1 MKTLRISLLAAAV
14 LALSACGGGKQP
26 GDTIIDMQA
35 EICATG
41 DPSVM
46 QKYVSKKSQPAV
58 GMITA
63 VMAEPA
69 KAEQMKAQ
77 IKEECETAGEIEILE
92 TKIEGDKATVRY
104 RNPEGKEDTET
115 LVKEDGE
122 WKLDFNLE
130 K

>member
-1 MKTLRISLLAAAV
+1 MNTIRISLLAAAV
-14 LALSACGGGKQP
+14 LALSACGGKQP

-35 EICATG
+35 EVCATG

-58 GMITA
+58 GMISA

-77 IKEECETAGEIEILE
+77 ITQECENAAEIEILE

-104 RNPEGKEDTET
+104 RNPEGKEETDT

-122 WKLDFNLE
+122 WKLDFNLD

>member
-1 MKTLRISLLAAAV
+1 MNKIRIPLLAAAV
-14 LALSACGGGKQP
+14 LALSACGGKQP

-35 EICATG
+35 EVCATG

-58 GMITA
+58 GMIAA

-77 IKEECETAGEIEILE
+77 IKEECEKAGAIEILE
-92 TKIEGDKATVRY
+92 TKIEGDRATVRY
-104 RNPEGKEDTET
+104 RNPEGKEETDT

>member
-1 MKTLRISLLAAAV
+1 MNTIRISLLAAAV
-14 LALSACGGGKQP
+14 LALSACGGKQP

-35 EICATG
+35 EVCATG

-58 GMITA
+58 GMISA
-63 VMAEPA
+63 IMAEPA

-77 IKEECETAGEIEILE
+77 IKEECEKAGAIEILE

-104 RNPEGKEDTET
+104 RNPEGKEETDT

-122 WKLDFNLE
+122 WKLDFNLD

>member
-1 MKTLRISLLAAAV
+1 MNTIRISLLAAAV
-14 LALSACGGGKQP
+14 LALSACGGKQP
-26 GDTIIDMQA
+26 GETIIDMQA
-35 EICATG
+35 DVCATG

-58 GMITA
+58 GMISA
-63 VMAEPA
+63 IMAEPA

-77 IKEECETAGEIEILE
+77 IKEECEKAGAIEILE

-104 RNPEGKEDTET
+104 RNPEGKEETDT

-122 WKLDFNLE
+122 WKLDFNLD

>member
-1 MKTLRISLLAAAV
+1 MKTIRISLLAAAV
-14 LALSACGGGKQP
+14 LALSACGGKQP

-35 EICATG
+35 EVCATG

-46 QKYVSKKSQPAV
+46 QKYVSKKSQPAI

-63 VMAEPA
+63 IMAEPA

-77 IKEECETAGEIEILE
+77 IKEECETAGEIEILD
-92 TKIEGDKATVRY
+92 TQIEGDRATVRY
-104 RNPEGKEDTET
+104 RNPEGKEETET

-122 WKLDFNLE
+122 WKLDF
-130 K
+130 KMDK

>member
-1 MKTLRISLLAAAV
+1 MNTIRISLLAAAV
-14 LALSACGGGKQP
+14 LALSACGGKQP

-35 EICATG
+35 EVCATG

-58 GMITA
+58 GMISA
-63 VMAEPA
+63 IMAEPA

-77 IKEECETAGEIEILE
+77 IKEECEKGGAIEILE

-104 RNPEGKEDTET
+104 RNPEGKEET
-115 LVKEDGE
+115 DSLVKEDGE
-122 WKLDFNLE
+122 WKLDFNLD

>member
-1 MKTLRISLLAAAV
+1 MKTIRISLLAAAV
-14 LALSACGGGKQP
+14 LALSACGGKQP

-35 EICATG
+35 EVCATG

-46 QKYVSKKSQPAV
+46 QKYVSKKSKPAV
-58 GMITA
+58 GMISA

-77 IKEECETAGEIEILE
+77 IKQECENAAEIEILE

-104 RNPEGKEDTET
+104 RNPEGKEETDT
-115 LVKEDGE
+115 LVKEGGE
-122 WKLDFNLE
+122 WKLDFNLD

>member
-1 MKTLRISLLAAAV
+1 MKTIRISLLAAAV
-14 LALSACGGGKQP
+14 LALSACGGKQP

-35 EICATG
+35 EVCATG

-58 GMITA
+58 GMISA

-77 IKEECETAGEIEILE
+77 IKEECANAGEIEILE

-104 RNPEGKEDTET
+104 RNPEGKEETDT

-122 WKLDFNLE
+122 WKLDFNLD

>member
-1 MKTLRISLLAAAV
+1 MNKIRISLLAAAV
-14 LALSACGGGKQP
+14 LALSACGGKQP

-35 EICATG
+35 EVCATG

-58 GMITA
+58 GMIAA

-77 IKEECETAGEIEILE
+77 IKEECEKAGAIEILE
-92 TKIEGDKATVRY
+92 TKIEGDRATVRY
-104 RNPEGKEDTET
+104 RNPEGKEETDT

>member
-1 MKTLRISLLAAAV
+1 MNTIRISLLAAAV
-14 LALSACGGGKQP
+14 LALSACGGKQP

-35 EICATG
+35 EVCATG

-58 GMITA
+58 GMISA
-63 VMAEPA
+63 IMAEPA

-77 IKEECETAGEIEILE
+77 IKEECEKGGEIEILE

-104 RNPEGKEDTET
+104 RNPEGKEET
-115 LVKEDGE
+115 DSLVKEDGE
-122 WKLDFNLE
+122 WKLDFNLD

>member
-1 MKTLRISLLAAAV
+1 MNTIRISLLAAAV
-14 LALSACGGGKQP
+14 LALSACGGKQP

-35 EICATG
+35 DVCATG

-58 GMITA
+58 GMISA

-77 IKEECETAGEIEILE
+77 IKEELIRELHLKKKRGFFARLFGGE
-92 TKIEGDKATVRY
+92 
-104 RNPEGKEDTET
+104 
-115 LVKEDGE
+115 
-122 WKLDFNLE
+122 
-130 K
+130 

>member
-1 MKTLRISLLAAAV
+1 MNTIRISLLAAAV
-14 LALSACGGGKQP
+14 LALSACGGKQP

-35 EICATG
+35 EVCATG

-58 GMITA
+58 GMIAA
-63 VMAEPA
+63 VMSEPA

-77 IKEECETAGEIEILE
+77 IKEECSKAGEIEILE

-104 RNPEGKEDTET
+104 RNPEGKEETDT

-122 WKLDFNLE
+122 WKLDFNMD

>member
-1 MKTLRISLLAAAV
+1 MKTIRISLLAAAV
-14 LALSACGGGKQP
+14 LALSACGGKQP

-35 EICATG
+35 DVCATG

-58 GMITA
+58 GMIAA

-77 IKEECETAGEIEILE
+77 IKEECESAGAIEILE

-104 RNPEGKEDTET
+104 RNPEGKEETDT

-122 WKLDFNLE
+122 WKLDFNLD

>member
-1 MKTLRISLLAAAV
+1 MKTIRISLLAAAV
-14 LALSACGGGKQP
+14 LALSACGGKQP

-35 EICATG
+35 EVCATG

-58 GMITA
+58 GMISA
-63 VMAEPA
+63 IMAEPA

-77 IKEECETAGEIEILE
+77 IKEECEKGGEIEILE

-104 RNPEGKEDTET
+104 RNPEGKEET
-115 LVKEDGE
+115 DSLVKEDGE
-122 WKLDFNLE
+122 WKLDFNLD

>member
-1 MKTLRISLLAAAV
+1 MNTIRISLLAAAV
-14 LALSACGGGKQP
+14 LALSACGGKQP
-26 GDTIIDMQA
+26 GDTILDMQA
-35 EICATG
+35 DVCATG

-58 GMITA
+58 GMISA
-63 VMAEPA
+63 IMAEPA

-77 IKEECETAGEIEILE
+77 IKEECEKAGAIEILE

-104 RNPEGKEDTET
+104 RNPEGKEETDT

-122 WKLDFNLE
+122 WKLDFNLD

>member
-1 MKTLRISLLAAAV
+1 MKTLRNSLLAAAV
-14 LALSACGGGKQP
+14 VALSACGGAKQP

-58 GMITA
+58 GMIVA
-63 VMAEPA
+63 IMAEPA

-77 IKEECETAGEIEILE
+77 ITQECETAGEIEILE
-92 TKIEGDKATVRY
+92 TQIDGDKATVRF
-104 RNPEGKEDTET
+104 RNPEGKEETET

-122 WKLDFNLE
+122 WKLHFNLD

>member
-1 MKTLRISLLAAAV
+1 MNTIRISLLAAAV
-14 LALSACGGGKQP
+14 LALSACGGKQP

-35 EICATG
+35 DVCATG

-63 VMAEPA
+63 VMSEPA

-77 IKEECETAGEIEILE
+77 IQEECEKAGAIEILE

-104 RNPEGKEDTET
+104 RNPEGKEETDT

-122 WKLDFNLE
+122 WKLDFNMD

>member
-1 MKTLRISLLAAAV
+1 MNKIRISLLAAAV
-14 LALSACGGGKQP
+14 LALSACGGKQP

-35 EICATG
+35 DVCATG

-58 GMITA
+58 GMISA

-77 IKEECETAGEIEILE
+77 IKEECENAGKIEILE

-104 RNPEGKEDTET
+104 RNPEGKEETDT

-122 WKLDFNLE
+122 WKLDFNLD

>member
-1 MKTLRISLLAAAV
+1 MNTIRISLLAAAV
-14 LALSACGGGKQP
+14 LALSACGGKQP

-35 EICATG
+35 EVCATG

-58 GMITA
+58 GMISA
-63 VMAEPA
+63 IMAEPA

-77 IKEECETAGEIEILE
+77 IKQECENAAEIEILE

-104 RNPEGKEDTET
+104 RNPEGKEETDT

-122 WKLDFNLE
+122 WKLDFNLD

>member
-1 MKTLRISLLAAAV
+1 MNTIRISLLAAAV
-14 LALSACGGGKQP
+14 LALSACGGKQP

-35 EICATG
+35 EVCATG

-58 GMITA
+58 GMISA
-63 VMAEPA
+63 IMAEPA

-77 IKEECETAGEIEILE
+77 IKEECEKGGEIEILE

-104 RNPEGKEDTET
+104 RNPEGKEETDT

-122 WKLDFNLE
+122 WKLDFNLD

>member
-1 MKTLRISLLAAAV
+1 MKTIRISLLAAAV
-14 LALSACGGGKQP
+14 LALSACGGKQP

-35 EICATG
+35 EVCATG

-58 GMITA
+58 GMISA

-77 IKEECETAGEIEILE
+77 IKQECENAAEIEILE

-104 RNPEGKEDTET
+104 RNPEGKEETDT
-115 LVKEDGE
+115 LVKEGGE
-122 WKLDFNLE
+122 WKLDFNLD

>member
-1 MKTLRISLLAAAV
+1 MKKIRISLLAAAV
-14 LALSACGGGKQP
+14 LALSACGGKQP

-35 EICATG
+35 EVCATG

-58 GMITA
+58 GMISA
-63 VMAEPA
+63 IMAEPA

-77 IKEECETAGEIEILE
+77 IKEECETGGAIEILE

-104 RNPEGKEDTET
+104 RNPEGKEET
-115 LVKEDGE
+115 DSLVKEDGE
-122 WKLDFNLE
+122 WKLDFNLD

>member
-1 MKTLRISLLAAAV
+1 MNNIRISLLAAAV
-14 LALSACGGGKQP
+14 LALSACGGKQP

-35 EICATG
+35 DVCATG

-58 GMITA
+58 GMISA

-77 IKEECETAGEIEILE
+77 IKEECENAGKIEILE

-104 RNPEGKEDTET
+104 RNPEGKEETDT

-122 WKLDFNLE
+122 WKLDFNLD

>member
-1 MKTLRISLLAAAV
+1 MNTIRISLLAAAV
-14 LALSACGGGKQP
+14 LALSACGGKQP

-63 VMAEPA
+63 IMAEPA

-77 IKEECETAGEIEILE
+77 IKEECENAGAIEILE

-104 RNPEGKEDTET
+104 RNPEGKEETDT

-122 WKLDFNLE
+122 WKLDFNLD

>member
-1 MKTLRISLLAAAV
+1 MNTIRISLLAAAV
-14 LALSACGGGKQP
+14 LALSACGGKQP

-35 EICATG
+35 DVCATG

-63 VMAEPA
+63 VMSEPA

-77 IKEECETAGEIEILE
+77 IKEECETAGAIEILE

-104 RNPEGKEDTET
+104 RNPEGKEETDT

-122 WKLDFNLE
+122 WKLDFNMD

>member
-1 MKTLRISLLAAAV
+1 MNTIRISLLAAAV
-14 LALSACGGGKQP
+14 LALSACGGKQP

-35 EICATG
+35 DVCATG

-58 GMITA
+58 GMISA
-63 VMAEPA
+63 IMAEPA

-77 IKEECETAGEIEILE
+77 IKEECEKAGAIEILE

-104 RNPEGKEDTET
+104 RNPEGKEETDT

-122 WKLDFNLE
+122 WKLDFNLD

>member
-1 MKTLRISLLAAAV
+1 MNTIRISLLAAAV
-14 LALSACGGGKQP
+14 LALSACGGKQP

-35 EICATG
+35 EVCATG

-58 GMITA
+58 GMISA
-63 VMAEPA
+63 IMAEPA

-77 IKEECETAGEIEILE
+77 IKEECENAGAIEILE

-104 RNPEGKEDTET
+104 RNPEGKEETDT

-122 WKLDFNLE
+122 WKLDFNLD

>member
-1 MKTLRISLLAAAV
+1 MNTIRISLLAAAV
-14 LALSACGGGKQP
+14 LALSACGGKQP

-35 EICATG
+35 DVCATG

-58 GMITA
+58 GMISA
-63 VMAEPA
+63 IMAEPA

-77 IKEECETAGEIEILE
+77 IKEECETAGAIEILE

-104 RNPEGKEDTET
+104 RNPEGKEETDT

-122 WKLDFNLE
+122 WKLDFNLD

>member
-1 MKTLRISLLAAAV
+1 MNTIRISLLAAAV
-14 LALSACGGGKQP
+14 LALSACGGKQP

-35 EICATG
+35 EVCATG

-58 GMITA
+58 GMISA

-77 IKEECETAGEIEILE
+77 IKEERANAGEIEILE

-104 RNPEGKEDTET
+104 RNPEGKEETDT

-122 WKLDFNLE
+122 WKLDFNLD